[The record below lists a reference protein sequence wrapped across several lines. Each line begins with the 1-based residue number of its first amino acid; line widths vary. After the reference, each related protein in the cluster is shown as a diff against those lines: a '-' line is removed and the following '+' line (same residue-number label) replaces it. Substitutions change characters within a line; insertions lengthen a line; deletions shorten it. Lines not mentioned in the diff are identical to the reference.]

1 MGDLVE
7 TILGRDR
14 AELDRLEQDVIT
26 RIAGHRTDSLVN
38 RDKTLGQPSPVTDA
52 RKIESTQETA
62 AGRRRAAIMALIAKS
77 AQEEAVDE
85 RRSAG

>member
-1 MGDLVE
+1 
-7 TILGRDR
+7 
-14 AELDRLEQDVIT
+14 
-26 RIAGHRTDSLVN
+26 
-38 RDKTLGQPSPVTDA
+38 VTDA